1 MEKVAFWFLFFWTT
15 LILWVVDFLKK
26 RCLSPLPPFIESLNR
41 IFIESLNTAEIK
53 SYLNSLT
60 LNLNIKDL
68 KGLKLFQKFIEIY
81 SDEERA
87 KKLMLP
93 FFVLYDFR
101 IVSSHLL
108 SNEKKESMLMSIT
121 ERLNVEYNNYELIYK
136 ELIQKILKT
145 NDEIISLLDNI

>member
-1 MEKVAFWFLFFWTT
+1 
-15 LILWVVDFLKK
+15 
-26 RCLSPLPPFIESLNR
+26 
-41 IFIESLNTAEIK
+41 
-53 SYLNSLT
+53 
-60 LNLNIKDL
+60 
-68 KGLKLFQKFIEIY
+68 
-81 SDEERA
+81 
-87 KKLMLP
+87 MLP